1 MMTAYLNAVK
11 ALDDDRDGKAIVDR
25 MKATPVDNLYARGG
39 KIREDG
45 RLIKDMYLAQ
55 VKAPADVKAD
65 WDLYSIVETVSGER
79 AFKPAAESDCPL
91 LKR

>member
-11 ALDDDRDGKAIVDR
+11 ALNDDSDGRAIVAR
-25 MKATPVDNLYARGG
+25 MKATPVDNLYARNG

-55 VKAPADVKAD
+55 VKPPADIKMD
-65 WDLYSIVETVSGER
+65 WDLYNIVETVPGEK
-79 AFKPAAESDCPL
+79 AFRPIAESECPL
-91 LKR
+91 LKK